1 MGFSRQEYWSGFLLQ
16 EIFPTQGLNP
26 DLLHCRQMLYPEVEP
41 AVPRANK
48 KRVQDG
54 VVCVAYVPGRVACAV
69 LSMTGA
75 GVHFN

>member
-1 MGFSRQEYWSGFLLQ
+1 MTQALHLLP
-16 EIFPTQGLNP
+16 EECIRDGGPVKPRG
-26 DLLHCRQMLYPEVEP
+26 PEVEP
-41 AVPRANK
+41 AVPRANT